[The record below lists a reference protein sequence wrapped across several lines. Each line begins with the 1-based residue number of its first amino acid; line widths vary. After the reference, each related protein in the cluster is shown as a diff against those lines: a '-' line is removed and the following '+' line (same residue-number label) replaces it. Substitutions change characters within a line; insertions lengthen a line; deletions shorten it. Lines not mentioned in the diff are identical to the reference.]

1 MKNYKV
7 ATVGAVLCG
16 TLLFGGIGNV
26 LAAPGPIPADRTT
39 DTTVKFVSNEDPT
52 TPKDPENPENPAE
65 PENPDGTD
73 PKQGTNGPLSLDYAS
88 SLDFGINVIS
98 TKDEVYNVKA
108 QKMKDGRY
116 VSNYAQVTD
125 NRGTLEGWS
134 LSVKQNGQF
143 KSATDGKEL
152 KGAQITF
159 KDGNLNSI
167 SESAKPKTVES
178 TFVLNPDGIGNQTN
192 VIVAGAGEGAGTWIY
207 RLGDESHIKDAID
220 KSGKVLN
227 YKESDSITLEV
238 PGKAEK
244 MADSYKTTLT
254 WTLTNTPAN
263 SDQ

>member
-7 ATVGAVLCG
+7 ATVGTVLCG

-26 LAAPGPIPADRTT
+26 LAAGPIPADRNT
-39 DTTVKFVSNEDPT
+39 DTTVKFVPNEDPS
-52 TPKDPENPENPAE
+52 TPKDPENPEEPAE
-65 PENPDGTD
+65 PENPDGSEPDPGTD
-73 PKQGTNGPLSLDYAS
+73 GPLSLDYAS

-116 VSNYAQVTD
+116 TSNYAQVTD

-143 KSATDGKEL
+143 KSVTDGKEL

-159 KDGNLNSI
+159 KDGNLNSM
-167 SESAKPKTVES
+167 SESTKPGTVIP
-178 TFVLNPDGIGNQTN
+178 TLQLNPDGVGNETN
-192 VIVAGAGEGAGTWIY
+192 VVVAGTGEGAGTWIY
-207 RLGDESHIKDAID
+207 RLGDESHIKDATD
-220 KSGKVLN
+220 KDGNVLD